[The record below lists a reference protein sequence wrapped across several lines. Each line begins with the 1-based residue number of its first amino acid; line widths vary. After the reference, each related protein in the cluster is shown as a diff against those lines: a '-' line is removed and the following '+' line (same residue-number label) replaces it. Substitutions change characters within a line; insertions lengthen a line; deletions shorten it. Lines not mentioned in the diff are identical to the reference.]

1 MKKNLFYLLGAA
13 IAMML
18 IATSCNKKQALE
30 DQVVGKWESTSITL
44 KEYVDGELMLETT
57 IPGNTIAYKFTFNA
71 NGTGQIGIAMDG
83 EEDSESIT
91 WYVDEEELI
100 LSTGVDDEP
109 TVLDVLSI
117 GRSNMELR
125 LVYDYSDQGIDQSE
139 EMLIKLKR
147 L

>member
-125 LVYDYSDQGIDQSE
+125 QVYDYSDQGIDQSE

>member
-91 WYVDEEELI
+91 WYVDEKELI
-100 LSTGVDDEP
+100 LSTGADDEP

-117 GRSNMELR
+117 GRSDMELR

>member
-117 GRSNMELR
+117 GRSDMELR

>member
-30 DQVVGKWESTSITL
+30 NQVVGKWESTSITL

-57 IPGNTIAYKFTFNA
+57 IPGNTFAFKFTFNA
-71 NGTGQIGIAMDG
+71 NGTGQIGVAMDG

-100 LSTGVDDEP
+100 LSTSADDEP
-109 TVLDVLSI
+109 LVLDVLSI
-117 GRSNMELR
+117 GRSDMELR
-125 LVYDYSDQGIDQSE
+125 QVNDYSDQGIDQSE
-139 EMLIKLKR
+139 EILIKLKR
-147 L
+147 V

>member
-71 NGTGQIGIAMDG
+71 NGTGQIGVAMDG

-100 LSTGVDDEP
+100 LSTGADDEP
-109 TVLDVLSI
+109 IVLDVLSI
-117 GRSNMELR
+117 GRSDMELR
-125 LVYDYSDQGIDQSE
+125 QVYDYSDQGIDQSE

>member
-57 IPGNTIAYKFTFNA
+57 IPGNAIAYKFTFNA
-71 NGTGQIGIAMDG
+71 NGTGQIGIAMDS

-100 LSTGVDDEP
+100 LSTGADDEP
-109 TVLDVLSI
+109 LVLDVISI
-117 GRSNMELR
+117 GRSDMELR
-125 LVYDYSDQGIDQSE
+125 QVNDYSDQGIDQSE
-139 EMLIKLKR
+139 EILIKLKR